1 MRLRTR
7 LALAF
12 AAVAALP
19 VLILSVP
26 TRALLSQTLEDA
38 LEQRLDRAS
47 HAAQLSL
54 DEASREADRAAQDLA
69 RAEPLEQL
77 AQDTAQG
84 LTEPV
89 QVLPLGEKLMVS
101 RGVDVLEV
109 LDAQGRVLTSGHLPA
124 RAGDPDPAGLAL
136 ALQPPGPQV
145 MRVEIRAEG
154 GIQPV
159 LAMVSARPIESG
171 GARLY
176 VLAGRQLGPAFAQK
190 VADLTGAE
198 VEVTGPGLP
207 AVHSATRL
215 EAGPRREK
223 GLAVGDKRGQLELR
237 LSAAGLEQAESRLLQ
252 SVLLLALLALG
263 GAAAI
268 GVAVALRLT
277 RPVDAL
283 AEGARA
289 LSRGELGYQ
298 VQATATG
305 ELGELIRAFN
315 LMAGDLKT
323 ATERATLAERIAAW
337 QEVARRLAHEIKN
350 PLTPIRMSI
359 ETLQKAYAKKHA
371 KLDEIFTESTRA
383 VIEEVDRLRRII
395 DEFSK
400 FARLP
405 TPTLGKLDL
414 IDLVGQV
421 LSLYAG
427 SKLEVTRELDDQAR
441 WVFGDRD
448 QLTQVLVN
456 LLTNAEQAMP
466 QGGACAVRLRREG
479 AEVVLEVHDS
489 GPGIPEAARH
499 RMFEPYFTTKASG
512 TGLGLSIVQRI
523 VSEHKG
529 RIELGPGPGAC
540 FRVWLPVASAPSGVQ
555 PADGT
560 ESPGDA
566 PKQ

>member
-1 MRLRTR
+1 
-7 LALAF
+7 
-12 AAVAALP
+12 
-19 VLILSVP
+19 
-26 TRALLSQTLEDA
+26 
-38 LEQRLDRAS
+38 
-47 HAAQLSL
+47 
-54 DEASREADRAAQDLA
+54 
-69 RAEPLEQL
+69 
-77 AQDTAQG
+77 
-84 LTEPV
+84 
-89 QVLPLGEKLMVS
+89 
-101 RGVDVLEV
+101 
-109 LDAQGRVLTSGHLPA
+109 
-124 RAGDPDPAGLAL
+124 
-136 ALQPPGPQV
+136 
-145 MRVEIRAEG
+145 
-154 GIQPV
+154 
-159 LAMVSARPIESG
+159 
-171 GARLY
+171 
-176 VLAGRQLGPAFAQK
+176 
-190 VADLTGAE
+190 
-198 VEVTGPGLP
+198 
-207 AVHSATRL
+207 
-215 EAGPRREK
+215 
-223 GLAVGDKRGQLELR
+223 
-237 LSAAGLEQAESRLLQ
+237 
-252 SVLLLALLALG
+252 
-263 GAAAI
+263 
-268 GVAVALRLT
+268 
-277 RPVDAL
+277 VDAL